1 MKVDNLKTLLAPPN
15 NSVAV
20 QLDDLVLGYR
30 PAQVLWKERLERERL
45 ASEAAQRKFE
55 AEEKARIAAEQA
67 KLAEEKRLQ
76 DALPQEVRAMYEQF
90 RQAYEARDES
100 RVMSF
105 LADAW
110 QAGDGTS
117 LADLSANLRRTFTA
131 FDAVRYEISNLN
143 VQADGGGRMIA
154 SYDLT
159 ITSRMFSADIKHVE
173 KSAVREEVG
182 RDSRGRVRILSTPGG
197 RFWSVE

>member
-1 MKVDNLKTLLAPPN
+1 
-15 NSVAV
+15 
-20 QLDDLVLGYR
+20 
-30 PAQVLWKERLERERL
+30 
-45 ASEAAQRKFE
+45 
-55 AEEKARIAAEQA
+55 
-67 KLAEEKRLQ
+67 
-76 DALPQEVRAMYEQF
+76 MYEQF

-117 LADLSANLRRTFTA
+117 LSDLSANLRRTFTA
-131 FDAVRYEISNLN
+131 FDEIRYEISNL
-143 VQADGGGRMIA
+143 QIQPGMGGRMMA
-154 SYDLT
+154 TYDLS
-159 ITSRMFSADIKHVE
+159 IISRMFSADIRHVE

-197 RFWSVE
+197 RFWMVE